1 MSDEC
6 PACKIKYNRN
16 TNIPIMLSCDDTICK
31 LCINFFT
38 QAYSKEFFECPVCC
52 NNTKSEKKENK
63 ALYPKDEIFNTVNTS
78 TSSVIGGFQI
88 IIKFLDRSRLTM
100 LVTKNMKVGEL
111 INKVASQK
119 GMNASKLFLAFK
131 QPLKDKEKTLEN
143 YGITSEVTF
152 IQVSINIGGCY

>member
-16 TNIPIMLSCDDTICK
+16 TNVPIMLSCNDTICK
-31 LCINFFT
+31 LCINFYT
-38 QAYSKEFFECPVCC
+38 QAYSKEFFECPICC
-52 NNTKSEKKENK
+52 NNTKSEKRENK
-63 ALYPKDEIFNTVNTS
+63 ALYPKDEISNTANTS
-78 TSSVIGGFQI
+78 TSSVTGGFQI

-111 INKVASQK
+111 KNKVASQK

-131 QPLKDKEKTLEN
+131 QPLKDNGKTLEN
-143 YGITSEVTF
+143 YGITDEVTL
-152 IQVSINIGGCY
+152 IQVNTLDGGCY